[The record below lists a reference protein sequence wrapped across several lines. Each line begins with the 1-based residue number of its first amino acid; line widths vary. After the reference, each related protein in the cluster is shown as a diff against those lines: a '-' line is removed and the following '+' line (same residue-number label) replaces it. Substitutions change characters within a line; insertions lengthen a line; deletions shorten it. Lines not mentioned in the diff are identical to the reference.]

1 MAKQPPAP
9 PSAPARE
16 PDAPAAPDA
25 ARAASPK
32 PALVVGAHWTV
43 RVAGADRPARVQ
55 SLPTDRTAAIVK
67 LDNSMT
73 LVEVRPEEFVSPI
86 A

>member
-16 PDAPAAPDA
+16 PDGPAAPDA

-43 RVAGADRPARVQ
+43 RVAGGERGARVHALAKDGRPAI
-55 SLPTDRTAAIVK
+55 AK

-73 LVEVRPEEFVSPI
+73 LVEVADADFVSPLP
-86 A
+86 